1 MKPFQLSKPYG
12 AGWLGLLILS
22 LLIMFGN
29 SAFAQRGAGGVV
41 SASGSASS
49 ERRVAL
55 VIGNGA
61 YDISP
66 LNNPAN
72 DARDMAHALTRLGF
86 DVVHRNNLHRPEM
99 LEAIIDFGISL
110 KKGGVGLFYYAG
122 HGVQVGDKNYLMP
135 IGARIP
141 STSYVPVQAVDL
153 DMVLAGMTDARNRLN
168 IVILDACRNNPYP
181 KTIRASGAGLAA
193 VMAPSGTVV
202 AYSTAPGKV
211 ASDGSG
217 SNGLYTSELLRQ
229 MAVPGLKIEEMFKRV
244 RAGVYQ
250 RSNHKQTPWEHSSL
264 MGDFYFRPGADS
276 GVVPPPPPPPD
287 PKPEPV
293 EAQPS
298 SGVADLHVTTE
309 PGEAVIYLDG
319 QRKGRAPQTF
329 QMLAAGGHKLM
340 ARKGYLV
347 AKQDIS
353 LARDD
358 LKRVHLKLEHE
369 TGSIRVFSTPSGAT
383 VYIDGVKHCQ
393 TPCQVGKVKAGV
405 RQLSLIK
412 LQGKKYYEFKGPLEV
427 RPGSNRHKFTLERDH
442 QEEQRMAE
450 AERIRKLKEE
460 QARKEAE
467 RKRQREQAI
476 REGRMSPD
484 GRYTKDSD
492 GVITD
497 SHSGL
502 QWYVGPD
509 SDTDWDAAKQWV
521 ENLRVAGGGW
531 RMPSRGELRSLSQ
544 KGARSGRPKYLPPIF
559 KTSGYRVWSG
569 ETDGSSTAWL
579 FNFSFGEEGWSL
591 RLSGNFGRAFAV
603 RSRR

>member
-1 MKPFQLSKPYG
+1 MSL
-12 AGWLGLLILS
+12 LLILS
-22 LLIMFGN
+22 LVALLCG
-29 SAFAQRGAGGVV
+29 SAFAKSRSEEAIVRV
-41 SASGSASS
+41 SGSAIS

-66 LNNPAN
+66 LNNPPN
-72 DARDMAHALTRLGF
+72 DARDVAGALTRLGF

-412 LQGKKYYEFKGPLEV
+412 LQGKKYYEFKGQWEV
-427 RPGSNRHKFTLERDH
+427 RPGSNRHKITLERNP
-442 QEEQRMAE
+442 QEEQRRAD
-450 AERIRKLKEE
+450 E
-460 QARKEAE
+460 Q
-467 RKRQREQAI
+467 RKRQQAAQAVE
-476 REGRMSPD
+476 RSSD

-497 SHSGL
+497 NRSGL

-509 SDTDWDAAKQWV
+509 SDTDWNAAKQWV
-521 ENLRVAGGGW
+521 ESLRVSGGGW

-544 KGARSGRPKYLPPIF
+544 KGARSGEPEYLPPIF
-559 KTSGYRVWSG
+559 KTSGWFVWSG
-569 ETDGSSTAWL
+569 KTSGSSDAWYFL
-579 FNFSFGEEGWSL
+579 FCYGKEYRDYRSHGSCY
-591 RLSGNFGRAFAV
+591 RAFAV